1 VASVFYRFLISAV
14 LLLITC
20 KAFRL
25 PLDFKLKHH
34 RWFLAQGICM
44 FSVNYMLTYV
54 AEGLISSGMVAV
66 TFTLLLYYN
75 ILGTWLLFRTPVRQ
89 NVIIGA
95 AIGGLGIGLIFLQE
109 ILNFK
114 SGSTSLWGLV
124 VGAVATVFAS
134 AGNLISYVHRKENI
148 PVMSSNAFGMLYGS
162 IFTFLV
168 GLILQQSFH
177 ADWTLKYTAS
187 LLYLAV
193 FGSVIAFG
201 AYLSLVGRIGAEKA
215 SYTSILSPVIALTL
229 SSFFENF
236 HWTPEIAIGI
246 VLCLAGNVITLQKAK
261 KRTAD

>member
-1 VASVFYRFLISAV
+1 
-14 LLLITC
+14 
-20 KAFRL
+20 
-25 PLDFKLKHH
+25 
-34 RWFLAQGICM
+34 M

-75 ILGTWLLFRTPVRQ
+75 ILGTWLLFRTPFRR

-168 GLILQQSFH
+168 GLVLQQSFH
-177 ADWTLKYTAS
+177 ADWTRKYTVS

-236 HWTPEIAIGI
+236 HWTLEIAIGI
-246 VLCLAGNVITLQKAK
+246 ALCLAGNVITLQKAK

>member
-1 VASVFYRFLISAV
+1 
-14 LLLITC
+14 
-20 KAFRL
+20 
-25 PLDFKLKHH
+25 
-34 RWFLAQGICM
+34 M

-75 ILGTWLLFRTPVRQ
+75 ILGTRLLFKTPVRR

-114 SGSTSLWGLV
+114 PGSTSLWGLV

-134 AGNLISYVHRKENI
+134 AGNLIAYVHRRENI
-148 PVMSSNAFGMLYGS
+148 PVMSSNAFGMMYGS

-168 GLILQQSFH
+168 GLVLQQSFT
-177 ADWTLKYTAS
+177 ADWTLKYTVS
-187 LLYLAV
+187 LLYLSV
-193 FGSVIAFG
+193 FGTVIAFG

-229 SSFFENF
+229 SSLFESF
-236 HWTPEIAIGI
+236 RWTPEIAAGI
-246 VLCLAGNVITLQKAK
+246 ALCLAGNVITLQKTK
-261 KRTAD
+261 KRTAG